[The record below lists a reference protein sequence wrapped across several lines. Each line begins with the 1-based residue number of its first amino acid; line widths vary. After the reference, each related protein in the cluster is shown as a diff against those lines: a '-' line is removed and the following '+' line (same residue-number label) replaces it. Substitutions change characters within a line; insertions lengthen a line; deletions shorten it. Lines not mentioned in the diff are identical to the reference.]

1 MEKEK
6 ATILVNEFSNKFHN
20 IASTFVTD
28 IAINADGVIILG
40 VLNYTDFATFEN
52 TLKNTLNAYAEKEII
67 TNYFYN
73 FKGSNNVIK
82 FYICLI
88 FECLIFEE

>member
-6 ATILVNEFSNKFHN
+6 ATILVNGFNDKLYT

-40 VLNYTDFATFEN
+40 VINYTDFATFEN
-52 TLKNTLNAYAEKEII
+52 TLKNLLNAYIEQEKI
-67 TNYFYN
+67 TNYFYSY
-73 FKGSNNVIK
+73 KGSNNVIK

-88 FECLIFEE
+88 FEG

>member
-6 ATILVNEFSNKFHN
+6 ATILVNEFNNKLYD

-40 VLNYTDFATFEN
+40 VINYTDFATFEN
-52 TLKNTLNAYAEKEII
+52 TLKNLLNAYVEKEKI
-67 TNYFYN
+67 TNYFYSY
-73 FKGSNNVIK
+73 KGINNVIK

-88 FECLIFEE
+88 FEG

>member
-6 ATILVNEFSNKFHN
+6 VTILVNEFNDKLYN

-40 VLNYTDFATFEN
+40 IINYTDFTTFEN
-52 TLKNTLNAYAEKEII
+52 TLKNLLNDHVEQKKI
-67 TNYFYN
+67 TNYFYS
-73 FKGSNNVIK
+73 FKGANHEIK

-88 FECLIFEE
+88 FEG